1 MYKRICFLAYEG
13 MELLDLSGPQS
24 AFYEASQAVSDSYS
38 LKVIGFN
45 NGPVRCEAGLQIM
58 PELAISEVEECHT
71 LVIPGGKGSRSE
83 SFTAQQLQALASLM
97 SRCERVVSIC
107 TGVYFTA
114 RAGLKEGTN
123 VTTHWAFIEDLKMQ
137 FPHLNVDCEKLYVQ
151 DGRYWSSAGVTSGI
165 DLTLRLIELDLGKA
179 ASHQVAKHLVVY
191 LKRSGNQKQFSDLLN
206 MQKPRTPRMEMVN
219 EWIKEHVHEEI
230 SVQDLAQVV
239 HLSERQCHRLFL
251 SETDNTPAQY
261 IEKYRM
267 QLASE
272 LLATSDKSIK
282 SIAFSLGYHTS
293 HGFNRAFQ
301 RNFSVSPSAYRSA
314 FLTQSE
320 ELL

>member
-1 MYKRICFLAYEG
+1 MNKPIYFLAYEG

-24 AFYEASQAVSDSYS
+24 AFYEASQAVSNSYS
-38 LKVIGFN
+38 LKVIGFDKQ
-45 NGPVRCEAGLQIM
+45 PVRCEAGLQIM
-58 PELAISEVEECHT
+58 PELALSEVQQCHT
-71 LVIPGGKGSRSE
+71 LVIPGGKGARSE
-83 SFTAQQLQALASLM
+83 LVTAQQLQVLARLM
-97 SRCERVVSIC
+97 ARCERIVSIC

-114 RAGLKEGTN
+114 RAGLAEGTN
-123 VTTHWAFIEDLKMQ
+123 VTTHWAFIDDLKTQ
-137 FPHLNVDCEKLYVQ
+137 FPHLCVDSEKLYVQ

-165 DLTLRLIELDLGKA
+165 DLSLRLIELDLGKTV
-179 ASHQVAKHLVVY
+179 SHQVAKHLVVY

-251 SETDNTPAQY
+251 LETGNTPAQY

-272 LLATSDKSIK
+272 LLATSDKNIK
-282 SIAFSLGYHTS
+282 SIALNLGYHTS

-301 RNFSVSPSAYRSA
+301 RNFSVSPTAYRSA
-314 FLTQSE
+314 FLAR
-320 ELL
+320 